1 MPWFIM
7 VRDRRLHEVL
17 RQTCRSGQ
25 TELRAGRHLWVTFLM
40 DCPRCRLQVRVYYRN
55 SFLTSGTFGLLPN
68 STLIESRTQVPRSQH
83 FASQFCDGAQTPRA
97 RVHGVCIRWA
107 RVVFVWLCRALK
119 RGLPARARACKALHN
134 RAPAADGQRP
144 LAAHIPLLPLPDHC
158 LPLSAPRY
166 GALLAL
172 LSSPLRIIGD
182 RRAVEMTF

>member
-68 STLIESRTQVPRSQH
+68 STLTESRTQSQGH
-83 FASQFCDGAQTPRA
+83 TT
-97 RVHGVCIRWA
+97 
-107 RVVFVWLCRALK
+107 
-119 RGLPARARACKALHN
+119 LPASSAMVRKY
-134 RAPAADGQRP
+134 APERP
-144 LAAHIPLLPLPDHC
+144 DTDVSDRSLLRC
-158 LPLSAPRY
+158 R
-166 GALLAL
+166 
-172 LSSPLRIIGD
+172 
-182 RRAVEMTF
+182 M